1 MIGAFY
7 QPRMVLADMDLLA
20 TLPERELSAGI
31 AEVIKYGLLG
41 DADFLAWL
49 ESNMEKLR
57 ARDPAALQYAV
68 RCSCEMKAEIVGQDE
83 RTRRTRLAQ
92 SWSYLWP
99 RHRSRPGLWR
109 MAAW

>member
-41 DADFLAWL
+41 DADFAWL
-49 ESNMEKLR
+49 EANMDKLR
-57 ARDPAALQYAV
+57 ARDPAACNTPCAV
-68 RCSCEMKAEIVGQDE
+68 PAK
-83 RTRRTRLAQ
+83 
-92 SWSYLWP
+92 
-99 RHRSRPGLWR
+99 
-109 MAAW
+109 

>member
-41 DADFLAWL
+41 DADFAWL
-49 ESNMEKLR
+49 EAIWTNCAHATR
-57 ARDPAALQYAV
+57 QPCNTPCAVPA
-68 RCSCEMKAEIVGQDE
+68 K
-83 RTRRTRLAQ
+83 
-92 SWSYLWP
+92 
-99 RHRSRPGLWR
+99 
-109 MAAW
+109 